1 MNLPELSVA
10 RHLAERYSAHSFVIA
25 APEDKVLGHASLPPD
40 WFGVI
45 TNGIAVRMVVDP
57 ESYEFKNVGPH
68 LPGDLLFPQT
78 ITRALETY
86 ELSTGAARP
95 EAPGSHSDAGDVD
108 GFHEQT
114 IQTLTPVKVL
124 AFDASSLLSLLLR
137 DPKASLAFANLLAT
151 ALAQRQRR
159 GVYETGSA
167 PQRVAYL
174 LHRLYEAEGGIP
186 YSQESMAQALGI
198 SREVVTETLRI
209 LKEAGI
215 VSTTKQGRRSPI
227 KIEDPERL
235 KRVSLHNG
243 INALKG
249 QIESAQQPLLP
260 TLMEP

>member
-45 TNGIAVRMVVDP
+45 TSGIAVRMVVDP

-78 ITRALETY
+78 ITRVLETY
-86 ELSTGAARP
+86 ELSTGATRP
-95 EAPGSHSDAGDVD
+95 QTPDSYSSAGDVD
-108 GFHEQT
+108 DFHEQT
-114 IQTLTPVKVL
+114 IQTLTPVRVL
-124 AFDASSLLSLLLR
+124 AFDASSLLNLLLR

-159 GVYETGSA
+159 GVYETGPA

-174 LHRLYEAEGGIP
+174 LHRLFEAEGGIP
-186 YSQESMAQALGI
+186 YSQESMAQALGV
-198 SREVVTETLRI
+198 SREAVTETLRI
-209 LKEAGI
+209 LKGAGI
-215 VSTTKQGRRSPI
+215 VSTTKQGRRTSI
-227 KIEDPERL
+227 RIEDPKRL
-235 KRVSLHNG
+235 KRVSFHNG
-243 INALKG
+243 IAALRA
-249 QIESAQQPLLP
+249 QIEGAQQPLLP
-260 TLMEP
+260 TLIKP